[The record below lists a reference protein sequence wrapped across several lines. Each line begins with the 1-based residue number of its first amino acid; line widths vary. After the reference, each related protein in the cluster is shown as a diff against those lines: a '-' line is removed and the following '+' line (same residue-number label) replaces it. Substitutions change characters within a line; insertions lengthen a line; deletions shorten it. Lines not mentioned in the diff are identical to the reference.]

1 MPVPTPAPAP
11 AREPDPVSTI
21 RRLLLAL
28 VLVGIVGLTL
38 ELLLLEHIESATQLI
53 PFVVLGAGFVGS
65 LTLIVRP
72 TRQSVRLFQGI
83 MLLFVASG
91 VVGIYLHLRGNV
103 LFEQETDPSARGLDL
118 IWRSLSGGVPILA
131 PAAMAQV
138 GLVGLLFTYRHP
150 MLRDSAAATTREE
163 TS

>member
-1 MPVPTPAPAP
+1 MPVP
-11 AREPDPVSTI
+11 EPDPLSTV
-21 RRLLLAL
+21 RRVLLAL
-28 VLVGIVGLTL
+28 VLIGIVGLTL

-53 PFVVLGAGFVGS
+53 PFAVLGVGLVAS
-65 LTLIVRP
+65 VTLVRRP
-72 TRQSVRLFQGI
+72 TRQRVRLFQGI

-103 LFEQETDPSARGLDL
+103 LFEQETDSSARGLDL
-118 IWRSLSGGVPILA
+118 IWRSLRGGVPILA

-138 GLVGLLFTYRHP
+138 GLVGLLFAYRHP
-150 MLRDSAAATTREE
+150 VLRDSAAATTREE